1 MYSKHV
7 ERARMNVLQALQ
19 DRNAVYKVAAVPTKD
34 IDDVVGDLS
43 RYARANTKILQTLLR
58 DGLIGLDFGEPMKI
72 WMTIRGRDYLYS
84 EE

>member
-19 DRNAVYKVAAVPTKD
+19 DRNAVSEKTAALTKD
-34 IDDVVGDLS
+34 IDNMVGDLS
-43 RYARANTKILQTLLR
+43 RYARANTKILQSLLR
-58 DGLIGLDFGEPMKI
+58 DGLIEIDMDDPIRI
-72 WMTIRGRDYLYS
+72 WLTTRGRNYLYS